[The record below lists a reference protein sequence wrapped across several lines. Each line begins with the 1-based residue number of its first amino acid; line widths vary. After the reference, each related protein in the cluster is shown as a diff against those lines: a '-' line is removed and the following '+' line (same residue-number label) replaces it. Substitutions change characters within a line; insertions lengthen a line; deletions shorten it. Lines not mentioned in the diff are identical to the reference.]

1 MSSGLATCNLQSRQ
15 LLNCPAEVLL
25 RATVLTSLNLSRNK
39 IVTLPRN
46 INCLSILKC
55 LELDCNQLEQVP
67 HEIGYIHTLQ
77 NLSIRNNVLVSV
89 PRSFGALTSIKT
101 LHLSSNNITAIPPEL
116 FVHLP
121 RCVQHESSLPLRRS
135 RCFLNSLEICWLG
148 QNRIEIFAKPNPGQH
163 YNVPR
168 LQQLWLNM
176 NLLTEAPQA
185 VLSSALTDLRY
196 YFHSAPAATAAPH
209 SRAAWTTTE
218 YARFRIST
226 GWSPCGIFACSI
238 IRLPPSIPP

>member
-121 RCVQHESSLPLRRS
+121 RCV
-135 RCFLNSLEICWLG
+135 F
-148 QNRIEIFAKPNPGQH
+148 
-163 YNVPR
+163 
-168 LQQLWLNM
+168 NM
-176 NLLTEAPQA
+176 NLCSRCGAHLAFSTALRS
-185 VLSSALTDLRY
+185 VGSAKTGSKFSPNRT
-196 YFHSAPAATAAPH
+196 PAKI
-209 SRAAWTTTE
+209 TTC
-218 YARFRIST
+218 R
-226 GWSPCGIFACSI
+226 ACSN
-238 IRLPPSIPP
+238 SGST